1 MNERLEQM
9 RNQGL
14 TVWQALD
21 IRKRIAVVAVSVAVL
36 IGLLSL
42 AVFTGKDDYVPLYTG
57 LTTADA
63 YEVIDRLK
71 SEGLS
76 YRLADEGQT
85 ILVPSTQKH
94 ELRLQLAS
102 EGIPQGGSSGFE
114 LFDSQGFGVTE
125 FTQRVNYRR
134 ALEGELART
143 FGAFEQVEYAKVMLA
158 MPEPTLYSDEEDPVT
173 ASVSL
178 KLRPGRNLS
187 QAQIR
192 GIVHLA
198 SAAVEGLTPA
208 NVTVVDTSGNVLW
221 VEDDSEAAFQNR
233 LSVAQLEAKEHY
245 ETTLQTSIESMLEK
259 VVGAGNVAV
268 RVNAVLNFD
277 QEQSQ
282 SEILEPVTD
291 GAGAI
296 ISEQTYVEETRGPGA
311 RAEGVPGTATNVDGD
326 VPVYQAVVDD
336 EYSTSTRNEEIRNY
350 EYSRTVTRVERGA
363 GRIERLSVSALI
375 HSAGLTEDDTERVR
389 AIIAAAAGIDESR
402 GDEIVVH
409 TMAFRPRLSD
419 EELSQMALEAQREAE
434 RETLRQYIRLGVPA
448 FLGLIA
454 LIFGAIVIRAMRRRV
469 IRDLVPPELVSE
481 LEAAASEEE
490 TEEDEEDLVDLSDE
504 SKSQEDRKREQILKN
519 LEKMAT
525 DNPQE
530 MARLIQ
536 GWLIEE

>member
-21 IRKRIAVVAVSVAVL
+21 TRKRIAVVAISVAVL

-63 YEVIDRLK
+63 YEVMERLK
-71 SEGLS
+71 SDGIP
-76 YRLADEGQT
+76 YRLADEGKT
-85 ILVPSTQKH
+85 ILVPSLQKH

-102 EGIPQGGSSGFE
+102 EGIPQGGGAGFE
-114 LFDSQGFGVTE
+114 LFDTQGFGVTE

-134 ALEGELART
+134 ALEGELAKT
-143 FGAFEQVEYAKVMLA
+143 FAAFEQVEYAKVMLA
-158 MPEPTLYSDEEDPVT
+158 IPEPTLYSDEEEPVT

-178 KLRPGRNLS
+178 KLKPGRTLS

-198 SAAVEGLTPA
+198 SAAVEGLKPS
-208 NVTVVDTSGNVLW
+208 NVTIVDTSGNILW
-221 VEDDSEAAFQNR
+221 IEDDSESAFQNR
-233 LSVAQLEAKEHY
+233 LSVAQLEAKERY
-245 ETTLQTSIESMLEK
+245 EKSLQASIESMLEK
-259 VVGAGNVAV
+259 VVGPGNVAV
-268 RVNAVLNFD
+268 RVNAVFNFD
-277 QEQSQ
+277 QEQSH
-282 SEILEPVTD
+282 SEILEPVID
-291 GAGAI
+291 GAGAV
-296 ISEQTYVEETRGPGA
+296 ISEQTYAEETRGPSVW
-311 RAEGVPGTATNVDGD
+311 AEGVPGTATNVDGD
-326 VPVYQAVVDD
+326 VPIYQAITDD
-336 EYSTSTRNEEIRNY
+336 QYSTSTRSEEIRNY
-350 EYSRTVTRVERGA
+350 EYSRTVTRVERGP

-419 EELSQMALEAQREAE
+419 EELAQMELEAE
-434 RETLRQYIRLGVPA
+434 REAAREALRQYIKLGVPA

-454 LIFGAIVIRAMRRRV
+454 LIFGAIVIRTMRRQV
-469 IRDLVPPELVSE
+469 YRDLVPEGLVGE
-481 LEAAASEEE
+481 LELAAGEDEAEEE
-490 TEEDEEDLVDLSDE
+490 EELLGIPDEE
-504 SKSQEDRKREQILKN
+504 KSPEERQRKAILKN
-519 LEKMAT
+519 LERMA
-525 DNPQE
+525 DENPE
-530 MARLIQ
+530 EVARLIR
-536 GWLIEE
+536 GWLLEE